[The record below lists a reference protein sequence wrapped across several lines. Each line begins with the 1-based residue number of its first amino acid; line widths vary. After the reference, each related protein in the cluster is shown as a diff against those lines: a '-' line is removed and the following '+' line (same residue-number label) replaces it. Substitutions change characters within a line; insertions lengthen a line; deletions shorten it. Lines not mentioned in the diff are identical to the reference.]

1 MVKQWV
7 DDIMKNNEM
16 VKKKL
21 WEHASSGSP
30 LRYSNLGHLQN
41 PLKDRIMNVVGA
53 EANEAGEL
61 VTSEIQ
67 KPGIDSI
74 TTNLNAVKSGID
86 HFSTKLGMKLT
97 TDRSG
102 ALIQEII
109 QPLSQPSG
117 LLPRTTTSNPAS
129 LTCAVE
135 AALAA
140 LHATAKRN
148 VDDISTI
155 ITQYYLGNVHDAI
168 RNVNK
173 INKHIDGQGDEAD
186 DYGKKIDDA
195 LRKVQQ
201 PLNSL
206 HSQLNEATG
215 HPAGSSGKP
224 NHAKNLDE
232 AIEAVK
238 NKAVEL
244 TTGDTT
250 AMATL
255 SDQIKS
261 NLVALT
267 GEFAIAGKKV
277 IEQLEKLKR
286 EISLNK
292 DGEGLHKIHKQL
304 KELHGVAV
312 TEALSAAE
320 KFLKP
325 DAYKLRDE
333 TIEKLRGQVD
343 KEIENAKKLM
353 IKQAQKIYVT
363 SVKEMLKA
371 FADKV
376 QKELQDLPKQID
388 KERKE
393 GFKGFMRTV
402 EGKITDNAT
411 TDENIKK
418 LKDLAS
424 ESADTAEQKATL
436 FKTLS
441 TKFKEFFGP
450 LKGYLDTEIMRLYK
464 DSNAKKNPPV
474 TIGDKDPHPYADAL
488 DAVQSKLNTLLD
500 ELHNSNHFTHSL
512 TINLGNLSTA
522 LNSLVPTNFEGP
534 CNTLPDVLKVGLR
547 GFHAELEKA
556 YVSVY
561 DGVNFG
567 ASLTETKVHADGRTS
582 GKLTTYGTKCAKVF
596 LTLLSILSDD
606 LNALKTI
613 CKGTCK
619 FEKISKSTTL
629 GEFLADNG
637 FIVCKTDNQDG
648 ELRGN
653 EKFRGQHIHTKL
665 NENIDGAERNPHLP
679 KCKEHEE
686 SEEITQAPAKI
697 QFNVTDIL
705 ECLVRHLHQ
714 YNRVS
719 HLIVHPK
726 PKHPSSIYDMLTWLS
741 GLTYNAVNNDLALN
755 GFPQLF
761 DKPKIPASEDS
772 NSAEPVV
779 LVEDDDALEAYPKRI
794 TATGLSDTLAAV
806 CHKSHAVLTAILGH
820 GHSGGIYACDFNTN
834 PQGFLYPAHFNALV
848 CMLFECLKRV
858 HHQLYLLYQ
867 QCKHTSKL
875 SGWSD
880 CHYGR
885 NVGGSSWN
893 CNTNQCADLDCPQKA
908 DQSANQNGNQR
919 ANQSTNQ
926 ACKQH
931 PNCGLKSPLQ
941 SFLEDGLQGFL
952 PHSVT
957 VRGTGLTC
965 STCSKGSPG
974 IPCRTPMG
982 FSEISLTASHTKTG
996 AHICDVLYKFCHSV
1010 HSPLTKLCSQLNCV
1024 LPSAPKTLDQ
1034 MFAFYYHL
1042 LSDPF
1047 KNTAHRTDA
1056 FNKAVIAA
1064 NFDNS
1069 STTLD
1074 VSSLV
1079 GSSNHSENHLTG
1091 GLNTLVKC
1099 QDNGGSPVHPCGS
1112 YLKPLCDGI
1121 YGAVSKDHAAKYL
1134 SWVLYITGT
1143 FYDLLKSLYEECCSN
1158 CTKPGTTCNGRGCHK
1173 ECMVK
1178 GGFLYAKSTPSHWS
1192 ECKSIVNCKMT
1203 LPTLCK
1209 YGMYFASKSHLN
1221 GERDGTGKRTCED
1234 FCSTLEKVVK
1244 EGNVLYTLVHKLIPD
1259 FLFKIRE
1266 PFIWTLLALWSLSLL
1281 YLLHITVVRLD
1292 VLRIRSHLRS
1302 PSSHRIAAQSLLAAA
1317 RVKALANVKYFSP

>member
-1 MVKQWV
+1 MVAFAFQLNDVYEKQPYKVGKESHLKSVV
-7 DDIMKNNEM
+7 DALNEKLCSGHDGFKRVIDLVADGVGRYNKEVERSNRKIKSKIERLLEQVGEEFESMITKIPGEEIFGKLQYIGEQCKNNVINARKQIKHETERLRKLSEKEWKDLKTMEMNIATVLQKLGVDVNSHISREVKTLVENLKALVQKIRNLLNDIFKQLSNYIFELEKWMKNADTM
-16 VKKKL
+16 VNSAM
-21 WEHASSGSP
+21 EG
-30 LRYSNLGHLQN
+30 
-41 PLKDRIMNVVGA
+41 
-53 EANEAGEL
+53 
-61 VTSEIQ
+61 TTEIADK
-67 KPGIDSI
+67 KPGKNNQEMI
-74 TTNLNAVKSGID
+74 NAKAGQVKDWSGWLERYIAD
-86 HFSTKLGMKLT
+86 LSRLT
-97 TDRSG
+97 G
-102 ALIQEII
+102 QVN
-109 QPLSQPSG
+109 G
-117 LLPRTTTSNPAS
+117 K
-129 LTCAVE
+129 V
-135 AALAA
+135 AALAGAFSDLGSDKNIKGIFDDLRGKA
-140 LHATAKRN
+140 LTIKSKVEMNSLNDTIQHNWENLKLKIKKLVEDIKGKDEDRTFGHIAKIMKSVAAWAKKFDDAKEMENEHDMKFDDVVQGWVEEILNNNHLVAGWIKEYFTKSHKGSESPYSIDGFWKKEDVTKRMAEYIMQNIEKSKITAAQTMLTPQEDDDRDKIETYVQAVQNVCNTFADALDKKLGSQEIDKLVEAVAQAIDKGFATPAHSLTGSEPKDYIAWAIKYTLHQLVGMGRGAAEELQSFIDAAKIDTN
-148 VDDISTI
+148 LKQIISSVESI
-155 ITQYYLGNVHDAI
+155 GKQFDEDNNAHPDEDYGYH
-168 RNVNK
+168 
-173 INKHIDGQGDEAD
+173 INKALQTVNPTID
-186 DYGKKIDDA
+186 K
-195 LRKVQQ
+195 
-201 PLNSL
+201 L
-206 HSQLNEATG
+206 HSQLNAATG
-215 HPAGSSGKP
+215 QPSSGT
-224 NHAKNLDE
+224 NHADE
-232 AIEAVK
+232 VDKAIEAVK
-238 NKAVEL
+238 NKAIEL

-250 AMATL
+250 GMAAL
-255 SDQIKS
+255 SHEIKS

-277 IEQLEKLKR
+277 SEQLEKLKK

-304 KELHGVAV
+304 KELHGGAV
-312 TEALSAAE
+312 TDALSAAE

-679 KCKEHEE
+679 KCKKE
-686 SEEITQAPAKI
+686 SEEITQAPAK
-697 QFNVTDIL
+697 
-705 ECLVRHLHQ
+705 
-714 YNRVS
+714 Y
-719 HLIVHPK
+719 
-726 PKHPSSIYDMLTWLS
+726 
-741 GLTYNAVNNDLALN
+741 
-755 GFPQLF
+755 
-761 DKPKIPASEDS
+761 
-772 NSAEPVV
+772 
-779 LVEDDDALEAYPKRI
+779 
-794 TATGLSDTLAAV
+794 
-806 CHKSHAVLTAILGH
+806 
-820 GHSGGIYACDFNTN
+820 
-834 PQGFLYPAHFNALV
+834 
-848 CMLFECLKRV
+848 
-858 HHQLYLLYQ
+858 
-867 QCKHTSKL
+867 
-875 SGWSD
+875 
-880 CHYGR
+880 
-885 NVGGSSWN
+885 
-893 CNTNQCADLDCPQKA
+893 
-908 DQSANQNGNQR
+908 
-919 ANQSTNQ
+919 
-926 ACKQH
+926 
-931 PNCGLKSPLQ
+931 
-941 SFLEDGLQGFL
+941 
-952 PHSVT
+952 
-957 VRGTGLTC
+957 
-965 STCSKGSPG
+965 
-974 IPCRTPMG
+974 
-982 FSEISLTASHTKTG
+982 SL
-996 AHICDVLYKFCHSV
+996 
-1010 HSPLTKLCSQLNCV
+1010 
-1024 LPSAPKTLDQ
+1024 
-1034 MFAFYYHL
+1034 M
-1042 LSDPF
+1042 
-1047 KNTAHRTDA
+1047 
-1056 FNKAVIAA
+1056 
-1064 NFDNS
+1064 
-1069 STTLD
+1069 
-1074 VSSLV
+1074 
-1079 GSSNHSENHLTG
+1079 
-1091 GLNTLVKC
+1091 
-1099 QDNGGSPVHPCGS
+1099 
-1112 YLKPLCDGI
+1112 
-1121 YGAVSKDHAAKYL
+1121 
-1134 SWVLYITGT
+1134 
-1143 FYDLLKSLYEECCSN
+1143 
-1158 CTKPGTTCNGRGCHK
+1158 
-1173 ECMVK
+1173 
-1178 GGFLYAKSTPSHWS
+1178 
-1192 ECKSIVNCKMT
+1192 
-1203 LPTLCK
+1203 
-1209 YGMYFASKSHLN
+1209 
-1221 GERDGTGKRTCED
+1221 
-1234 FCSTLEKVVK
+1234 
-1244 EGNVLYTLVHKLIPD
+1244 
-1259 FLFKIRE
+1259 
-1266 PFIWTLLALWSLSLL
+1266 
-1281 YLLHITVVRLD
+1281 
-1292 VLRIRSHLRS
+1292 
-1302 PSSHRIAAQSLLAAA
+1302 
-1317 RVKALANVKYFSP
+1317 